1 MLAEADAD
9 KAATEPDSAA
19 APEGAEEGD
28 GAEEGVRARR
38 GRSRMA
44 RGGAAPAA
52 EVAALV
58 SEPAPKTRKSTA
70 PNMTGACG
78 MKQSDPAATRAG
90 STSSSKAAAAGAS
103 NGSSTKA
110 AAAAASVPSLDTLDS
125 SALVALLVAAAKKCP
140 DLVQQV
146 QAAMGEV

>member
-110 AAAAASVPSLDTLDS
+110 AAASVPSLDTLDS